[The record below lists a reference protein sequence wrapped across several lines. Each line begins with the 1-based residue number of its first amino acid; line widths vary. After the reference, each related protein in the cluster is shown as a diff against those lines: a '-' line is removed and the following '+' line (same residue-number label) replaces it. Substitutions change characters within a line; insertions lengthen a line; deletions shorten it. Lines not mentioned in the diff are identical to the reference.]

1 MTKSWT
7 ETWGTIDWR
16 KYIQGPDKVDVSQ
29 LREKVRALIENGA
42 NINDWEDNSTDT
54 PLIKAVSACDFETV
68 KMIVEAGADRNKQNR
83 TDYSPI
89 LCATYH
95 LCMPSFRNKD
105 KVEKIFNYL
114 LECGV
119 DVNTSKRDGV
129 TPLMV
134 VAREGLLEYVE
145 KLVDAGADINAK
157 TKDDETALMK
167 ASYTKNTDLIRFLL
181 EHDAD
186 VNARAKDG
194 TTALSTASYY
204 SVLPIVELLVQA
216 GADVNAKNNQRYT
229 PFMSASQAFKTD
241 IMDYLLE
248 NDADI
253 DAKNGFG
260 YTALMMAVKHDK
272 ADRVAYLLEKG
283 ADTSVQALNRRGE
296 KFTVDNLV
304 KSVVVRD
311 LLSRANAKKVA
322 QSNAKNSMQFH
333 MLPHQLER

>member
-7 ETWGTIDWR
+7 ETWGTIDWK
-16 KYIQGPDKVDVSQ
+16 KYIQGPDNVDVRQ
-29 LREKVRALIENGA
+29 LQEKVRALIENGV

-54 PLIKAVSACDFETV
+54 PLIKAVGACDFETV

-89 LCATYH
+89 LCAAYH
-95 LCMPSFRNKD
+95 LCMSSFRNKD
-105 KVEKIFNYL
+105 EAEKIFNYL

-119 DVNTSKRDGV
+119 DVNTSKRDGL

-134 VAREGLLEYVE
+134 VAREGLLEFVE
-145 KLVDAGADINAK
+145 KLVDAGADVNAK

-167 ASYTKNTDLIRFLL
+167 ASYTKNTDLIQFLL

-204 SVLPIVELLVQA
+204 SVLPVVELLVQA

-241 IMDYLLE
+241 IMDYLLK

-260 YTALMMAVKHDK
+260 YTALMMAVKHNK
-272 ADRVAYLLEKG
+272 PDRVAYLLEKG
-283 ADTSVQALNRRGE
+283 ASAAVQTLNRRGE
-296 KFTVDNLV
+296 KITVDNLV
-304 KSVVVRD
+304 KSPVIQD
-311 LLSRANAKKVA
+311 ILSRSNAKKVA
-322 QSNAKNSMQFH
+322 QDDEKNLMQLRMFQN
-333 MLPHQLER
+333 QLER